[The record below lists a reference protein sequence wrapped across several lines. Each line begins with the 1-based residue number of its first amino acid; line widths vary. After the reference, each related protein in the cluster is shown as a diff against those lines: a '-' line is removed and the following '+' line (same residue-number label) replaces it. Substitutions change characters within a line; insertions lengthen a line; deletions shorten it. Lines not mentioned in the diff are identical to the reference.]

1 MKHLKIISLL
11 IIVFV
16 AVITS
21 MIWHLSLLQSNL
33 INSSALRTV
42 ELYSVALTQFRSL
55 RVANF

>member
-1 MKHLKIISLL
+1 LL
-11 IIVFV
+11 LTVVFV
-16 AVITS
+16 VVMAG
-21 MIWHLSLLQSNL
+21 MIWHLVLLQSNL